1 MGKTRNYKKKALK
14 GKRTRKGG
22 YIFYPGPGDEESFFG
37 KYLGFG
43 KKTPSETVTTI
54 KEESE
59 ISTPSDLPPPA
70 PPVEV
75 KGIDTPE
82 PTEVPEKM
90 ETIEEVD
97 VEEDEKQEGGKKR
110 RRRKRRAGDYDASDF
125 AKLYGSTSSSSGPK
139 KRGSKEGRKALAPYM
154 GGNDPTITGGDLT
167 KKDFMKS
174 YGMEGPPSSLVSN
187 PKKRGS
193 KEAEQYIKAFG
204 GDDHEPDSPGITG
217 GKRRTRRRKGSKK
230 KHHKKSKKTKKSKKR
245 SKKSKKGRK

>member
-22 YIFYPGPGDEESFFG
+22 YVFYPGPGDDESFFG

-59 ISTPSDLPPPA
+59 ISTPSDLPPPP

-97 VEEDEKQEGGKKR
+97 EEEKQEGGKKR
-110 RRRKRRAGDYDASDF
+110 RRRKRRAGDYDAADF
-125 AKLYGSTSSSSGPK
+125 EKLYGSTSTPKSGHK
-139 KRGSKEGRKALAPYM
+139 KRGSKEGQKALSPYM
-154 GGNDPTITGGDLT
+154 GGNDPTITGGDLS
-167 KKDFMKS
+167 KEDFMKS
-174 YGMEGPPSSLVSN
+174 YGMKGPTSSLSSA

-193 KEAEQYIKAFG
+193 KEAQKYIQAF
-204 GDDHEPDSPGITG
+204 G

-245 SKKSKKGRK
+245 SKKSTKGRK

>member
-22 YIFYPGPGDEESFFG
+22 YLFYPSETDTESFFG
-37 KYLGFG
+37 KYLGLG

-59 ISTPSDLPPPA
+59 ISTPSDLPPPP

-82 PTEVPEKM
+82 PTEVPEKL
-90 ETIEEVD
+90 ETIEEMD
-97 VEEDEKQEGGKKR
+97 EEEKQEGGKKR
-110 RRRKRRAGDYDASDF
+110 RRRKRRAGDYNAADF
-125 AKLYGSTSSSSGPK
+125 EKLYGSPSTPKSGHK
-139 KRGSKEGRKALAPYM
+139 KRGSKEGQKALSPYM
-154 GGNDPTITGGDLT
+154 GGNDPTITGGDLS
-167 KKDFMKS
+167 KDDFMKS
-174 YGMEGPPSSLVSN
+174 YGMKGPTSSLSSA

-193 KEAEQYIKAFG
+193 KEAQKYIQAFG
-204 GDDHEPDSPGITG
+204 GDDHDPDSPGITG

-230 KHHKKSKKTKKSKKR
+230 KQHKKSKKTKKSKKR